1 MCSKAF
7 SWLACCLLTT
17 EVMTM
22 TSISTHSTRRGMISA
37 SSATLL
43 IQGAFS
49 IPNEALAENK
59 NSVVVD
65 DLFSRLEVST
75 IAPKVPQFQLTS
87 SDLIYPDFLQGLWD
101 VRSRT
106 RSIDA
111 PCGVA
116 LFGGE
121 GLLKKATEEIDNSE
135 LDLVYSCRFVR
146 GEGGKLVADRA
157 YNIKTIASASMGSVS
172 VLDLSA
178 TPNEVKCTLQPSN
191 AGGVLFKVDILA
203 LGRKQQYD
211 EASGVYVFDE
221 VGRNVVET
229 VVGGE
234 RKSVGLKEVETIST
248 YKLVG
253 EGKVEGR
260 QKSLTYLVPSPDPS
274 TMEFKMWAATG
285 GKPIDVRTYDVTYT
299 KRVT

>member
-1 MCSKAF
+1 
-7 SWLACCLLTT
+7 
-17 EVMTM
+17 M

-135 LDLVYSCRFVR
+135 LDLVFSCRFVR

-178 TPNEVKCTLQPSN
+178 SPNEVKCTLQPSN

-260 QKSLTYLVPSPDPS
+260 QKVGLDVGGAKRTIDDLTNKQTLYIARS
-274 TMEFKMWAATG
+274 
-285 GKPIDVRTYDVTYT
+285 
-299 KRVT
+299 